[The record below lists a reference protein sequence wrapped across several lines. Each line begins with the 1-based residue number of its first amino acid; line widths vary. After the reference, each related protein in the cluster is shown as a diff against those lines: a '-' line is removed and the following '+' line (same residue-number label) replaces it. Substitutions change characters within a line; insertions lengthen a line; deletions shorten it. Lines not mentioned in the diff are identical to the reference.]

1 MSDAHRADPR
11 MDAATPEVQR
21 AAFRELHGARLHG
34 FALLLVLGDRA
45 AATQLAAEAIDAGA
59 RDVATHR
66 HPERAA
72 AWLRA
77 RVGAHAASIRE
88 APRDRR
94 PSTIDD
100 LSVGGATFAG
110 LAAVGRRERAALI
123 AADLERLDPAD
134 VATIVGRSGPRLEH
148 LLRRARARFLAVA
161 SVHADEDAPPGP
173 ITERLHAAAAR
184 AWA

>member
-1 MSDAHRADPR
+1 MPDAPR
-11 MDAATPEVQR
+11 HDAAMDAVTPEVQR

-34 FALLLVLGDRA
+34 FALLLVLGDRGSA
-45 AATQLAAEAIDAGA
+45 ARLAAEAIAAAA

-77 RVGAHAASIRE
+77 RVVANAASVRGV
-88 APRDRR
+88 ASDRR
-94 PSTIDD
+94 PVEIDE
-100 LSVGGATFAG
+100 LSVGRGTFAG

-123 AADLERLDPAD
+123 AADVERLDLAD
-134 VATIVGRSGPRLEH
+134 VATIVARSGPRLDD
-148 LLRRARARFLAVA
+148 LLQRARARFLVA
-161 SVHADEDAPPGP
+161 ATGADDDGP
-173 ITERLHAAAAR
+173 TGSITERLRVAAAR